1 MDAASTVT
9 GALRA
14 PALAHSLRKRSR
26 RDGARGPR
34 MEGKAS
40 KGSLLERF
48 PPVVPDPDRN
58 PRPRFP
64 WYKKQLLPKY
74 LKGLNDKLY
83 LSDALNGRRWQFLQS
98 GIDDFRDGYP
108 VPCDKTFVKRTM
120 GSIPLLNNV
129 PLDSGEV
136 KKKSRKRFTAHQ
148 ACFSK
153 LLPLQQA
160 RRDFIAEIEYGL
172 SEHPLALYPH
182 LEDSVPPELFEKVV
196 DILDPDMCVNNEE
209 EESTEEEK
217 KEKKEWCYP
226 ERTPIREVCLTGK
239 DVCMITKDSSTRY
252 SMSKESK
259 PKNPYAWLS
268 KKEETII
275 DDKLSTSRVLD
286 ENLKKVTKEFC
297 DWIASWGGEKYNIDE
312 ATLLNLFDSGY
323 DTKPAHCVPIHVVE
337 LNNVPAELRKLVGF
351 SVSQIPLTV
360 LYKKESDYSPKW
372 EKTRYGAWYLD
383 PQTWKKQN
391 VREPLQ
397 DPNAEINGMNLEL
410 LKKNNE
416 KDEQLMKLHSTAAFK
431 MFIDKKGYRRPEF
444 LLKFFKQNSVN
455 PEEINSKFSTM
466 SLQKRSRWQ
475 RSGSSSTQ
483 EGSLIT

>member
-252 SMSKESK
+252 SMSSKESK

-297 DWIASWGGEKYNIDE
+297 DWIASW
-312 ATLLNLFDSGY
+312 
-323 DTKPAHCVPIHVVE
+323 
-337 LNNVPAELRKLVGF
+337 
-351 SVSQIPLTV
+351 
-360 LYKKESDYSPKW
+360 ESDYSPKW